1 MTVSALSFHMV
12 ANRST
17 FSRIFKRDM
26 TSKEALT
33 RRRDIIVDTVLRY
46 IQTAPLD
53 RSS

>member
-26 TSKEALT
+26 TSEEALRK
-33 RRRDIIVDTVLRY
+33 RREVVVDTIVRYLR
-46 IQTAPLD
+46 PE
-53 RSS
+53 R